1 MTELLRREER
11 WQTRPFLTALIL
23 AFGALFLIGCS
34 AGTLAPQVPP
44 ERSELRLATYNI
56 HFLDVSLGG
65 RLDWGPLNWENRRNA
80 VDHVVKSLD
89 ADLIAFQEVESY
101 QGDDPTER
109 NDQKDW
115 LSERGQ
121 EYAVAACGDPP
132 VFPNSQPI
140 FYRSEKFRLLDEGF
154 EYFSPGNG
162 RLSSISRFAG
172 YPDVVTWARFAD
184 RSSGKKFRV
193 FNLHLHFLNARQRQK
208 SALQVTKLVRA
219 AQQSGDT
226 VFVLG
231 DLNAKTN
238 SPTGQILRSGGIEFV
253 ESSGS
258 TFHFNVGL
266 NISSPIDHVL
276 HSADAIAVGEAR
288 VIRDRPG
295 RIWPSDHYP
304 VVADFIL
311 N

>member
-1 MTELLRREER
+1 MLET
-11 WQTRPFLTALIL
+11 QT
-23 AFGALFLIGCS
+23 
-34 AGTLAPQVPP
+34 PP
-44 ERSELRLATYNI
+44 EPSELRLATYNI

-80 VDHVVKSLD
+80 VDDIVKSLD

-101 QGDDPTER
+101 VGDDPTER

-115 LSERGQ
+115 LSERSQ
-121 EYAVAACGDPP
+121 KFDVAACGDPP

-140 FYRSEKFRLLDEGF
+140 FYRSARLRLLDEGF
-154 EYFSPGNG
+154 EFFSPGDG
-162 RLSSISRFAG
+162 HLSSISRFAG

-184 RSSGKKFRV
+184 RSSGKKIRV
-193 FNLHLHFLNARQRQK
+193 YNLHLHFLNSRQRQK
-208 SALQVTKLVRA
+208 SAVQVTNLVRA
-219 AQQSGDT
+219 AQQTGDT

-231 DLNAKTN
+231 DLNARAN
-238 SPTGQILRSGGIEFV
+238 SPTAEILRSGGLNFV
-253 ESSGS
+253 ETKGS

-266 NISSPIDHVL
+266 NITSPIDHVL
-276 HSADAIAVGEAR
+276 HSASAVAVGASR

-304 VVADFIL
+304 VVADFVL